1 MLIFSVPIC
10 CLPFLAF
17 RQIFN
22 SFREFS
28 EERSVNY
35 EVDHSVGSHERYDKR
50 RQLTADFGSAKKI
63 KMQDAAQRRHI
74 GDVHFYGSLS
84 MHTTYFSKLWTR

>member
-1 MLIFSVPIC
+1 MNISL
-10 CLPFLAF
+10 
-17 RQIFN
+17 RQL
-22 SFREFS
+22 SFCEFS

-35 EVDHSVGSHERYDKR
+35 EVDHSVGSDERYDKR

-74 GDVHFYGSLS
+74 GDVRFGVVSDANDGL
-84 MHTTYFSKLWTR
+84 